1 MYPSVVT
8 ECEKACMRRTTV
20 PTSISWRFCCF
31 LLWIARRAE
40 KLAQTMNWA
49 NKTKQKRKKKS
60 LSDLPLGLSRWHHK
74 GERQPLKEKKKKKK
88 APLSLKTFA
97 DNSQTTGGAL
107 SPQHLHGV
115 CGLPFTKK
123 KKKGGGDESGVRKH
137 KAALGLR
144 SQTRKGNSQFVR
156 VFRWENILGDGLD
169 SRELLPSVSGFGSCP
184 AVGTYT
190 HKLQTTTWNPKGS
203 ICSLIPGDCNSLSW
217 IEIVM
222 QSSDVKTTTTA
233 DDVLQLSGEPSR
245 QFPALSKRPCD

>member
-88 APLSLKTFA
+88 HRSLWKRLLIIHKPPVAPFLHST
-97 DNSQTTGGAL
+97 STE
-107 SPQHLHGV
+107 SVVCHL
-115 CGLPFTKK
+115 LK
-123 KKKGGGDESGVRKH
+123 KKKGGTSQVCVNIKLPWVCAAKH
-137 KAALGLR
+137 GRGIA
-144 SQTRKGNSQFVR
+144 NSYAF
-156 VFRWENILGDGLD
+156 
-169 SRELLPSVSGFGSCP
+169 FGGKIS
-184 AVGTYT
+184 
-190 HKLQTTTWNPKGS
+190 
-203 ICSLIPGDCNSLSW
+203 
-217 IEIVM
+217 
-222 QSSDVKTTTTA
+222 
-233 DDVLQLSGEPSR
+233 
-245 QFPALSKRPCD
+245 

>member
-88 APLSLKTFA
+88 KHRSLWKRLLIIHKPPVAPFLHSTFTE
-97 DNSQTTGGAL
+97 SVVC
-107 SPQHLHGV
+107 HL
-115 CGLPFTKK
+115 LK
-123 KKKGGGDESGVRKH
+123 KKKGGGTSQVCVNIKLPWVCAAKH
-137 KAALGLR
+137 GRGIA
-144 SQTRKGNSQFVR
+144 NSYAF
-156 VFRWENILGDGLD
+156 
-169 SRELLPSVSGFGSCP
+169 FGGKIS
-184 AVGTYT
+184 
-190 HKLQTTTWNPKGS
+190 
-203 ICSLIPGDCNSLSW
+203 
-217 IEIVM
+217 
-222 QSSDVKTTTTA
+222 
-233 DDVLQLSGEPSR
+233 
-245 QFPALSKRPCD
+245 

>member
-88 APLSLKTFA
+88 KAPLSLKTFA

-123 KKKGGGDESGVRKH
+123 KKGGTSQVCVNIKLPWVCAAKH
-137 KAALGLR
+137 GRGIA
-144 SQTRKGNSQFVR
+144 NSYAF
-156 VFRWENILGDGLD
+156 
-169 SRELLPSVSGFGSCP
+169 FGGKIS
-184 AVGTYT
+184 
-190 HKLQTTTWNPKGS
+190 
-203 ICSLIPGDCNSLSW
+203 
-217 IEIVM
+217 
-222 QSSDVKTTTTA
+222 
-233 DDVLQLSGEPSR
+233 
-245 QFPALSKRPCD
+245 

>member
-74 GERQPLKEKKKKKK
+74 GERQPLKEKREKKKHRSLWKRLLIIHKPPVAPFLHSTSTESVVCHLLKKKK
-88 APLSLKTFA
+88 
-97 DNSQTTGGAL
+97 
-107 SPQHLHGV
+107 
-115 CGLPFTKK
+115 
-123 KKKGGGDESGVRKH
+123 GGDESGVRKH